1 MRLLLDA
8 HALIWWLGA
17 DRRLSAKARKA
28 IETSENALL
37 GAGTL
42 TEIAIKRSLGKLET
56 DEDWSEQARADGFGL
71 LAISWSHVSRLQDL
85 PYPQIGGSAHRDP
98 FDRLL
103 AAQALSDGTA
113 VVTRDPAF
121 SAYGVR
127 VVW

>member
-17 DRRLSAKARKA
+17 DRRLSPAARKA
-28 IETSENALL
+28 IETSEDALV

-42 TEIAIKRSLGKLET
+42 MEIAIKRSLGKLET
-56 DEDWSEQARADGFGL
+56 EDDWSEQTQADGFGL

-85 PYPQIGGSAHRDP
+85 PYPKIDGRDHRDP

-121 SAYGVR
+121 TAYGVR
-127 VVW
+127 AIW

>member
-8 HALIWWLGA
+8 HALIWWLG
-17 DRRLSAKARKA
+17 DDDRLSARARRA
-28 IETSENALL
+28 IETSEDARI

-42 TEIAIKRSLGKLET
+42 MEIAIKRSLGKLET
-56 DEDWSEQARADGFGL
+56 DEDWGEQAQADGFGV
-71 LAISWSHVSRLQDL
+71 LAISWPHVNRLQKL
-85 PYPQIGGSAHRDP
+85 SYPRIGASAHRDP

-103 AAQALSDGTA
+103 AAQSLSDGTP

-121 SAYGVR
+121 PAYGVT

>member
-1 MRLLLDA
+1 MRILLDA

-85 PYPQIGGSAHRDP
+85 PYPKIGGSAHRDL

-103 AAQALSDGTA
+103 AAQALSDGTT